1 MIKKINDDSIGRIRN
16 VLDQIRSFLDTDKYI
31 EASHF
36 LERVEQYAKV
46 KGISEMDA
54 EISNLRQFIDMKR
67 CNEDTSFYGIDEVLQ
82 EDT

>member
-16 VLDQIRSFLDTDKYI
+16 VLDQIQLFLDMDKYI

-36 LERVEQYAKV
+36 LKRVEDYTKV
-46 KGISEMDA
+46 KGISEMEA

-67 CNEDTSFYGIDEVLQ
+67 LNDKAGFYGIDGVLQ
-82 EDT
+82 EGT